1 MSARDFV
8 REWGPTVTDAALLV
22 LGFALDHQDVL
33 SDWLKDW
40 YPIIQPTGFVALGA
54 FGGYSVARTLG
65 RRALIKETE
74 KRDAKIAALEAELAR
89 CPALEQLDESGTQ
102 PTKRAAK
109 VEMLAIPTI
118 DCPSNEKLITPL
130 DLIPSLTHR
139 QRAMLL
145 VAYSN
150 GEITTTEETD
160 RAALQLVQEGYLVDL
175 GENHYA
181 LPTELAR
188 ALENRGDLFRNLKL
202 ARDPSD
208 LL

>member
-1 MSARDFV
+1 MAV
-8 REWGPTVTDAALLV
+8 RNWRLNRKVRSELGLKPGFERVNTVERLIEKADELAAQAV
-22 LGFALDHQDVL
+22 G
-33 SDWLKDW
+33 
-40 YPIIQPTGFVALGA
+40 VA
-54 FGGYSVARTLG
+54 
-65 RRALIKETE
+65 E
-74 KRDAKIAALEAELAR
+74 RDARIASLEAELAR

-118 DCPSNEKLITPL
+118 DCLSNEKVITPL

-160 RAALQLVQEGYLVDL
+160 RAAQQLVQEGYLVDL